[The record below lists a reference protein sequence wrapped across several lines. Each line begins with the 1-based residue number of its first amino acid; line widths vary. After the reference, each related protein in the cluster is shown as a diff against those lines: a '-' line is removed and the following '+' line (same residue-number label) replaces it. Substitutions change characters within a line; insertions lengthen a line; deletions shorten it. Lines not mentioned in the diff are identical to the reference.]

1 MKKVILFSSA
11 ALLVVNIL
19 AGLIMSAY
27 ESFNIVA
34 TSAIILITMGLLYA
48 TTVIQL
54 KDAFR
59 VSLCM
64 IFAFVGLILF
74 LLMLFS
80 PHQIQDNWAMIVALV
95 LIIIEIIVLYIAHG
109 VSKKNT

>member
-1 MKKVILFSSA
+1 MKKVILFSTV
-11 ALLVVNIL
+11 ALLIVNIL
-19 AGLIMSAY
+19 IGLMLSAY
-27 ESFNIVA
+27 ETFNIVA

-59 VSLCM
+59 VSLCL

-95 LIIIEIIVLYIAHG
+95 LIFVEIIVLYVAHWI
-109 VSKKNT
+109 SKKNI